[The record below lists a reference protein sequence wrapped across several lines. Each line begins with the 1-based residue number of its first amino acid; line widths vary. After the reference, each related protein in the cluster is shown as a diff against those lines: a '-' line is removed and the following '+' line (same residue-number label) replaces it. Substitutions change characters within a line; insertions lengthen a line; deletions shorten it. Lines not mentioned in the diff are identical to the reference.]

1 MKIIHSRSEYNIPVT
16 IRRNVCFVN
25 FNVHNFILS
34 HIIKAVELSLALGVV
49 MSISINFSV

>member
-1 MKIIHSRSEYNIPVT
+1 MKIIHSRLEYNIPVT

-34 HIIKAVELSLALGVV
+34 HKIKAVELSLALGVNNV
-49 MSISINFSV
+49 NKY